1 MGYKVSRLHRASD
14 GNGAGMLHFGP
25 YNITTDSGAL
35 IDYYGW
41 HPNGNQFLGR
51 LAASLGTSNKE
62 LGIIDVGANCG
73 DTAALMRSHAGLPI
87 LCVEGDEKL
96 YSLLQKNLV
105 PVPNVTLTKCY
116 LGEKT
121 GPMSVKIEKAGWNNT
136 LVPSTGSDSDVQII
150 RLDELSHPWLAKR
163 KVGLLKV
170 DTEGFDVPI
179 IFGASKLLAASQ
191 PIVAFEYNRENMD
204 AIAEPGLRIFP
215 YLADLG
221 YEGLLTYD
229 STGRYL
235 LSTTVNEMGLL
246 TELHEFIRPPQCGI
260 AYLDIVAFPKSRTP
274 LFQQFRNAEKSQ

>member
-1 MGYKVSRLHRASD
+1 
-14 GNGAGMLHFGP
+14 
-25 YNITTDSGAL
+25 
-35 IDYYGW
+35 
-41 HPNGNQFLGR
+41 
-51 LAASLGTSNKE
+51 
-62 LGIIDVGANCG
+62 
-73 DTAALMRSHAGLPI
+73 MRSHAGLPI